1 MEIEH
6 DPVIAAIAE
15 RRGGYFTTA
24 DARRNGYGPGA
35 LRSARARKVI
45 TKVRYGAWALTP
57 TYAGLTATD
66 QYAVRCLAV
75 ADKLG
80 PGAVLTHHSAI
91 AVRGLPLVGI
101 DLSVV
106 HVTRLDQRNG
116 RTVAGVR
123 FHEGALG
130 DSEIGEVDGR
140 VVSALPRALWESA
153 SLAHVRSGVVLM
165 DAALHEGLVDR
176 DQLERAERRHRGWH
190 GSPRASAALAFADGR
205 AESPG
210 ESLGRWMFH
219 VFDLPKPELQFDVFD
234 EHGTF
239 LGRSDY
245 AWPEWRHLGEFDG
258 LRKYYRPYK
267 EGDDASKVVVSEKQ
281 REEEMCGQRFG
292 MSRLIWNDVLTLDRG
307 VAARVLAQLKQ
318 SRRLFG

>member
-6 DPVIAAIAE
+6 DPVIAAIAG

-24 DARRNGYGPGA
+24 DARDNGYGPGA
-35 LRSARARKVI
+35 LASARGRRAI
-45 TKVRYGAWALTP
+45 AKVRYGAWALP
-57 TYAGLTATD
+57 ATYGELHATE
-66 QYAVRCLAV
+66 QYAVRCQAV

-80 PGAVLTHHSAI
+80 PGAVLSHHSAL
-91 AVRGLPLVGI
+91 AVRRMPLVAV
-101 DLSVV
+101 DLSLV

-123 FHEGALG
+123 FHAGSLT
-130 DSEIGEVDGR
+130 DSEIDEVDGR
-140 VVSALPRALWESA
+140 QVTTLPRALWESA
-153 SLAHVRSGVVLM
+153 SLAQVRSGVVAM
-165 DAALHEGLVDR
+165 DAALHHGLVDR
-176 DQLERAERRHRGWH
+176 DQLERAEERHRGWQ
-190 GSPRASAALAFADGR
+190 GSPRASAALAFADGK
-205 AESPG
+205 AESAG

-219 VFDLPKPELQFDVFD
+219 VFDLPKPVLQYDVYD
-234 EHGTF
+234 ENGNF

-267 EGDDASKVVVSEKQ
+267 EGDDASEVVVSEKR
-281 REEEMCGQRFG
+281 REERMCGQRYG
-292 MSRLIWNDVLTLDRG
+292 MSRLIWGDVYTLDRG
-307 VAARVLAQLKQ
+307 VAARVLAQLTQ

>member
-1 MEIEH
+1 MEIEN
-6 DPVIAAIAE
+6 DPAIAAVAE
-15 RRGGYFTTA
+15 RHGGYFTTA
-24 DARRNGYGPGA
+24 EARDHGYGPGL
-35 LRSARARKVI
+35 LRAARARGGI
-45 TKVRYGAWALTP
+45 TKVRYGAWAPATSYERLTV
-57 TYAGLTATD
+57 TE

-91 AVRGLPLVGI
+91 AVRRLPLVAV

-116 RTVAGVR
+116 RTIAGVQ
-123 FHEGALG
+123 FHEGSIP
-130 DSEIGEVDGR
+130 DGEVSDVDGR
-140 VVSALPRALWESA
+140 PVSGLARAVWESA

-165 DAALHEGLVDR
+165 DAALQRGLVDR
-176 DQLERAERRHRGWH
+176 DQLERAEGRHRGWR

-219 VFDLPKPELQFDVFD
+219 VFDLPKPELQYDVFNED
-234 EHGTF
+234 GVF
-239 LGRSDY
+239 LGRADY

-258 LRKYYRPYK
+258 LRKYLRPYK
-267 EGDDASKVVVSEKQ
+267 EGDDASAVVVAEKR
-281 REEEMCGQRFG
+281 REELMCGQRYG
-292 MSRLIWNDVLTLDRG
+292 MSRLIWNEVFTLDRR
-307 VAARVLAQLKQ
+307 VAGAVRAQLKQ